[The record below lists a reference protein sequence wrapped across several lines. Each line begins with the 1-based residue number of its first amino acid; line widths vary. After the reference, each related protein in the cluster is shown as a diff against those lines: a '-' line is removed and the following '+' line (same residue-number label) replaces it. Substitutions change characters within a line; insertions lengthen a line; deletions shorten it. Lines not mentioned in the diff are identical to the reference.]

1 MATVRDTFGG
11 VTRFSDGN
19 AEFLS
24 FTETLGDGKSPVV
37 LAAAGDLRSDVRY
50 DLRDEL
56 MLCVAMKKDIV
67 LDLEKLDRISN
78 SCMSVLLEIQQ
89 SIDQLGCGSLT
100 LTKVPKPVFKSLDSI
115 GLTDLLMI
123 EE

>member
-1 MATVRDTFGG
+1 MTIERYTFGG
-11 VTRFSDGN
+11 VTHFSEGGK
-19 AEFLS
+19 EYLS
-24 FTETLGDGKSPVV
+24 FTETVAPDSARVDIAV
-37 LAAAGDLRSDVRY
+37 AGTLRSDARY
-50 DLRDEL
+50 ELRDEL
-56 MLCVAMKKDIV
+56 MLCVAMKKDIY
-67 LDLEKLDRISN
+67 LDMDKLERISN

-100 LTKVPKPVFKSLDSI
+100 LRALPKEIFRSLDSI